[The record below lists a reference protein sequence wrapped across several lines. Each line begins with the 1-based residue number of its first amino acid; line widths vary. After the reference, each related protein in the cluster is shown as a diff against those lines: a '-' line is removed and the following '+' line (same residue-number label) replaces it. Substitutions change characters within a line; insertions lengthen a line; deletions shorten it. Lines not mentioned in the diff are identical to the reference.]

1 MQRRFTGDDDG
12 EEFEPRVTP
21 KPTTKIENFAVT
33 SVPEVSLILDKPVEN
48 RSTKPVVSASPSF
61 DKHASYAAWRQHNF
75 SKTSN
80 YKVNEKNN
88 SHKVQHDYSYNPVT
102 SVQRN
107 TDSCDNGNKILRKD
121 VHTHKRE
128 QDHSR
133 PRTPHNYSLNTK
145 SVTSHD
151 RSQDYPDYNER
162 TRLQNNPKQD
172 THTYYDNRSHNKTI
186 PSYPPTSKQDL
197 VLQNCMQA
205 QVNASNTESHPPA
218 HNVTTPNV
226 FPNNQFPPMSHP
238 GYSYPYF
245 DMSTYP
251 FPPPFYPMHHQNNTE
266 SQETIKNLLQLV
278 NAQSE
283 QILSLQSQVDNLLKM
298 QKELLID
305 KKKCICSSQT
315 GYIHAESIDASNY
328 QTTQNQNVK
337 RNACQST
344 NVIERNVDGN
354 KDIRIRNQPELL
366 LSEQHAEKGVMEQ
379 QVSIGVMTSFEFTV
393 QNNPIVVDY
402 EDHQK
407 EELQQNDPVNRQNNN
422 NKHLQDTCETL
433 KRNCFTRLPV
443 GQLENIVEDSESYL
457 SSSQPHSSNYNI
469 NCSMKDIQDKRTHVD
484 NNQNARSVPVEKLD
498 RFSQSNKDVCQNS
511 NKLLT
516 HNQQQ
521 YSSSR
526 DDEKQRTKKEERRQ
540 KLINK
545 DATSFDYNY
554 EQRTTNDV
562 LNNSQKYKETN
573 KDNLCEQSDGHP
585 KTHRRVEDSL
595 VLNSSDFK
603 INEIPPITPEPSIH
617 VDMQEY
623 SSDEESEQI
632 KRTSKV
638 GWTFYNKVLS
648 QVNQILQNSSTV
660 DSSDSKDVKT
670 RHNVE
675 QDEIENQAILDNVKV
690 ATFEQLRKLGISLVD
705 KPESMDKIGTRK
717 VEFDSSY
724 YPRLDF
730 QPNITRATSGITERN
745 TSMHMEALALKYLS
759 NEQIAELTT
768 QKQGSTSLKQVM
780 LSNMQGT
787 NLSFATMRYLE
798 RYQLLPG
805 KNNLQVEDDNL
816 MCLEGSLKADLKTP
830 NIKHNPATQQ
840 YPYAQVQRTSC
851 PSKILDISTL
861 KQMPKLL

>member
-12 EEFEPRVTP
+12 EEFEPRITP
-21 KPTTKIENFAVT
+21 KPATKVENFAVS
-33 SVPEVSLILDKPVEN
+33 SVPEVSLILDKPMEN
-48 RSTKPVVSASPSF
+48 RSAKPVVAASPSF

-80 YKVNEKNN
+80 YRVDEMNN
-88 SHKVQHDYSYNPVT
+88 SHKAQHDYSYNPVT

-107 TDSCDNGNKILRKD
+107 SDSCDNGNKILKRD
-121 VHTHKRE
+121 VHTYKRE

-145 SVTSHD
+145 SATSHN
-151 RSQDYPDYNER
+151 RSKDYPDYNER

-172 THTYYDNRSHNKTI
+172 TNAYYDNRNHNKSM
-186 PSYPPTSKQDL
+186 PSYSSTSKQDL

-205 QVNASNTESHPPA
+205 QVNVNNTESHPHA
-218 HNVTTPNV
+218 HNLTTPNV

-238 GYSYPYF
+238 GYPYPYF
-245 DMSTYP
+245 DMTTYP
-251 FPPPFYPMHHQNNTE
+251 FSPPFYPMHHHNNTE
-266 SQETIKNLLQLV
+266 NQETIKNLLQLV

-283 QILSLQSQVDNLLKM
+283 QIQSLQSQVDNLLKM
-298 QKELLID
+298 QKDLLMD
-305 KKKCICSSQT
+305 KKKCVCSSQT
-315 GYIHAESIDASNY
+315 VQQNGYIHAESIDASNY
-328 QTTQNQNVK
+328 QTTQNQKVK

-344 NVIERNVDGN
+344 NVIERNIESS

-407 EELQQNDPVNRQNNN
+407 EELQQNDPVNRQNN
-422 NKHLQDTCETL
+422 KHLQETCETL

-469 NCSMKDIQDKRTHVD
+469 SCSMKDQQDKRTHVD
-484 NNQNARSVPVEKLD
+484 NQNARSVPIEKLD
-498 RFSQSNKDVCQNS
+498 RFSQPNKDVYQNS
-511 NKLLT
+511 NKLPI
-516 HNQQQ
+516 QKQQ
-521 YSSSR
+521 YSSM
-526 DDEKQRTKKEERRQ
+526 DDVKQRTKKEDMQR
-540 KLINK
+540 LTNK
-545 DATSFDYNY
+545 DAILSNYNY
-554 EQRTTNDV
+554 EQCTTNDI
-562 LNNSQKYKETN
+562 LNNSKKYTETKN
-573 KDNLCEQSDGHP
+573 ENRCDKSDGFA

-595 VLNSSDFK
+595 VLNSGDFK
-603 INEIPPITPEPSIH
+603 INELPPITPEPSIH

-623 SSDEESEQI
+623 SSDEESDKI

-638 GWTFYNKVLS
+638 GWTFYNKVLG

-660 DSSDSKDVKT
+660 DPSDPKDVKT

-690 ATFEQLRKLGISLVD
+690 ATLEQLRKLGISLVD
-705 KPESMDKIGTRK
+705 KPESMEKINTRK
-717 VEFDSSY
+717 VEFDSSF

-759 NEQIAELTT
+759 NEQLAELTT
-768 QKQGSTSLKQVM
+768 QKQGSASLKQVM

-816 MCLEGSLKADLKTP
+816 MCLEGSLKTDLKTP

-840 YPYAQVQRTSC
+840 YPYAQVPRTSC
-851 PSKILDISTL
+851 PSRILDISTL